1 MERKFQDLNTF
12 VKDTFSSQDRSIEII
27 EEKVLKR
34 SEMKNLNISNS
45 IFLVTYYEPENT
57 TQ

>member
-1 MERKFQDLNTF
+1 MEKKFQDLNTF

>member
-1 MERKFQDLNTF
+1 MEKKFQDLNTF

-57 TQ
+57 TP